1 MENKILKDMSLGE
14 LKKELMILR
23 LRKKIDG
30 TMNVKVKH
38 QIRELVR
45 ERRIYDYQNAGKK

>member
-45 ERRIYDYQNAGKK
+45 ERRIYENQNAGKK

>member
-45 ERRIYDYQNAGKK
+45 ERRIYEYQNAGKK

>member
-45 ERRIYDYQNAGKK
+45 ERRTYEYQNAGKK

>member
-1 MENKILKDMSLGE
+1 MENKILKDKSLGE

-45 ERRIYDYQNAGKK
+45 ERRIYEYQNAGKK